1 MAVEAAVARAP
12 YASTPG
18 RSRGRLHPEPVSA
31 TRNAFRRDCDRIIH
45 ASAFRRLAYK
55 TQVFVFHE
63 GDHFRTRLTH
73 TLEVTQIARSLA
85 RALGLDED
93 LAEALALAH
102 DLGHPPF
109 GHAGERALD
118 RCLAAC
124 GGFDHN
130 AQTLRVVTVLER
142 RYPAF
147 DGLNLSWET
156 LEGLVKH
163 NGPLT
168 LRDGTPTGPY
178 RERGLPHAIALHGG
192 TQDLETQD
200 PKTQDLELW
209 SFASAE
215 AQIAA
220 IADDIAYDAHDID
233 DGLRAGL
240 FMLEDLADVPL
251 TRDILGDI
259 RRQHPALDP
268 SRLVH
273 ELVRRLITQMIEDV
287 IAETGRRLRALAPGS
302 ADDVRHAE
310 HPVGAFSP
318 AMAEADRAIKGFL
331 YPRMYRHSR
340 IMRIMGDAERLL
352 CALFARY
359 LEQPDDMPAE
369 WAEIVDRG
377 DAAARSRHIA
387 DFIAGMTDRYA
398 LTEHA
403 RLFDST
409 PELR

>member
-1 MAVEAAVARAP
+1 MAVEAALARTP
-12 YASTPG
+12 YASAPG

-31 TRNAFRRDCDRIIH
+31 TRNVFRRDCDRIIH

-73 TLEVTQIARSLA
+73 TLEVAQIARSLA

-130 AQTLRVVTVLER
+130 AQTLRVVTALER

-168 LRDGTPTGPY
+168 LADGTPTGPY
-178 RERGLPHAIALHGG
+178 RERALPHAIALHGG
-192 TQDLETQD
+192 
-200 PKTQDLELW
+200 TQDLELW

-240 FMLEDLADVPL
+240 FVVEDLADVPL
-251 TRDILGDI
+251 IRDILGDI
-259 RRQHPALDP
+259 RHQHPALDP
-268 SRLVH
+268 SRLAH
-273 ELVRRLITQMIEDV
+273 ELVRGLITQMIEDV
-287 IAETGRRLRALAPGS
+287 IAETGARLRALAPRA
-302 ADDVRHAE
+302 ADDVRHAAR
-310 HPVGAFSP
+310 PVGAFSP

-352 CALFARY
+352 RALFARY

-369 WAEIVDRG
+369 WADIVDRG

-398 LTEHA
+398 LMEHA